1 MKKVL
6 LSTLVVLSLVPVM
19 AYAAGK
25 DAAKIAVASDGKETT
40 ASISNTV
47 EASYYLMFN
56 EKGNLIEVIP
66 NPYKDAKKDSVSLT
80 AKFLSE
86 KGVTEMI
93 AGNFSNKMIAAINKN
108 GMTYWEYNGIVDDA
122 IRLAMNPGNKILIN
136 LDRNLSP
143 DSYESYRK
151 LINIE
156 PDGRKREFILFVVK
170 KGSDKVAILFLA
182 PASEKGRSALRLGD
196 NMWLYIPNVGKPIRI
211 TSLQSAVG
219 GIFNNSDILR
229 LDYAAEYFV
238 EQMEELG
245 DKYVLHLKAKTKTVA
260 YDRLK
265 MWVDKEKVLP
275 VKVEC
280 LTEASMLIKT
290 LYFKETKDFG
300 DKIVRPSVIETDS
313 PLYKG
318 YKSVII
324 FANIKKRTFENEVF
338 TLTFMPN
345 LESLR

>member
-1 MKKVL
+1 
-6 LSTLVVLSLVPVM
+6 
-19 AYAAGK
+19 
-25 DAAKIAVASDGKETT
+25 
-40 ASISNTV
+40 
-47 EASYYLMFN
+47 
-56 EKGNLIEVIP
+56 
-66 NPYKDAKKDSVSLT
+66 
-80 AKFLSE
+80 
-86 KGVTEMI
+86 MI
-93 AGNFSNKMIAAINKN
+93 AGNFTNKMIAAINN
-108 GMTYWEYNGIVDDA
+108 NNMTYCEYNGIVDDA
-122 IRLAMNPGNKILIN
+122 IKLAINPGNKILIE

-143 DSYESYRK
+143 ESYESYRK

-170 KGSDKVAILFLA
+170 KGSDKVGVLFLA

-238 EQMEELG
+238 EQMEELS

-260 YDRLK
+260 YDKLK

-275 VKVEC
+275 TRIEC
-280 LTEASMLIKT
+280 LTQASMLIKT
-290 LYFKETKDFG
+290 LYFKQTKDFG
-300 DKIVRPSVIETDS
+300 DRIVRPSVIETDS

-324 FANIKKRTFENEVF
+324 FAKIKKRTFENEVF

-345 LESLR
+345 LESLRQ